1 MNIDDEIKKIA
12 FRLRRFREENHM
24 TREEFCEKT
33 GDNVEYWGC
42 IERGTRNISLRKLI
56 NVCRTFHISVGEFID
71 GKSNKN
77 SYEVKRQLILVEFQC
92 YIQENRQEITN
103 DGYEFIFM
111 EEEPI
116 RIQYHGID
124 YCVTVKQK
132 LGDFYLQVTPYNHA
146 FYSTLYMGKVSCALI
161 FFAISDNDK
170 IINNMMDKGIK

>member
-92 YIQENRQEITN
+92 YIQENRQELTN

-116 RIQYHGID
+116 RIQYYGISNSLLFHSV
-124 YCVTVKQK
+124 YGEGQ
-132 LGDFYLQVTPYNHA
+132 LRPH
-146 FYSTLYMGKVSCALI
+146 I
-161 FFAISDNDK
+161 FCNLRQ
-170 IINNMMDKGIK
+170 